1 MLLILIDILTL
12 INAKQIYHQDQP
24 KDCRDDSFKNVLN
37 EKKCLTRFRK
47 IALSLWLRS
56 NKEDY
61 G

>member
-12 INAKQIYHQDQP
+12 IYAKQIYHQDQP

-37 EKKCLTRFRK
+37 GKKTKFRK